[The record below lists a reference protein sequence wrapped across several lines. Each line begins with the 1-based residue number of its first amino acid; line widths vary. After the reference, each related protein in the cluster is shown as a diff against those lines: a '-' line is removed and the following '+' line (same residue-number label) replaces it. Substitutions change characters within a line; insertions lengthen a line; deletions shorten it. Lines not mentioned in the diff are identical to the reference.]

1 MNDSLDMPL
10 NEASSAGDAEAW
22 AKAPWKVAAS
32 YLAGPSSHEIR
43 NTLFT
48 LNAIIELAQLKHPEQ
63 FTPEFKTKINTCTE
77 AASAE
82 LSMLDAVMDPLV
94 RESSESLAIND
105 LLDTCMKVFARKHR
119 SVHFDCSCPNL
130 HVNAYRSDFLQAVLC
145 LFDNAASFAPAGNVV
160 IRIQGHC
167 LEQQLLLEISD
178 NGSGMTDRVRRQA
191 FEPFFTT
198 RRHHLGLGL
207 CLARAAFKRI
217 GGDLTIQE
225 TGADGTVFV
234 GSLPISARWKT

>member
-10 NEASSAGDAEAW
+10 HEPSAVGDAEAW

-32 YLAGPSSHEIR
+32 YLAAPSAHEIR
-43 NTLFT
+43 NKLFT
-48 LNAIIELAQLKHPEQ
+48 LNAIAELAQLKHPEQ
-63 FTPEFKTKINTCTE
+63 VTPDFKAKINTCTE

-82 LSMLDAVMDPLV
+82 LSLLKAVMDPLV
-94 RESSESLAIND
+94 RESSEMLVIND
-105 LLDTCMKVFARKHR
+105 LLETCMKVFTRKHR

-130 HVNAYRSDFLQAVLC
+130 RVNAYRSDFLQAVLC
-145 LFDNAASFAPAGNVV
+145 LFENAASFAPAGNEV

-167 LEQQLLLEISD
+167 LEQELLLEFAD
-178 NGSGMTDRVRRQA
+178 NGSGMTDSVRKHA

-217 GGDLTIQE
+217 GGDLTIRE
-225 TGADGTVFV
+225 TSADGTVFV
-234 GSLPISARWKT
+234 ASLPLSTS